1 VQAAEGVQQVIQ
13 AAYKGENEVD
23 GDAKAEG
30 QNEVLFQV
38 LHGD

>member
-1 VQAAEGVQQVIQ
+1 MQAAEGVQKVIQ
-13 AAYKGENEVD
+13 TALKGENEVD